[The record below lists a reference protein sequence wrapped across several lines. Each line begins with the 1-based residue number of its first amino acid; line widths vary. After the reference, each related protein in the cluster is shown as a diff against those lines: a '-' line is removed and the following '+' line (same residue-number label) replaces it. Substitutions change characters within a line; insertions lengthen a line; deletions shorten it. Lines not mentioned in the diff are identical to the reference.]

1 MEVGKK
7 KFLEKL
13 LAQLRRQL
21 RRRQHCSLDLHH
33 RVKVGEICEF
43 ELGDCWMLFL
53 FFCCF
58 FLGGGR
64 VVGDQ

>member
-21 RRRQHCSLDLHH
+21 RRRQHRSLDLIT
-33 RVKVGEICEF
+33 GEICEF
-43 ELGDCWMLFL
+43 ELGDCRMLF
-53 FFCCF
+53 FIFI
-58 FLGGGR
+58 LGGG
-64 VVGDQ
+64 GG